1 MIGLKYLPIAVLIGS
16 KAHTLVVISN
26 SIGVVICWG
35 NIGIN
40 WGRSIGR
47 CRCISRCRSI
57 DWGRSVDRCRGILG
71 GSRGNSQ
78 KSRQSNK
85 ALEESKLYYML

>member
-1 MIGLKYLPIAVLIGS
+1 M
-16 KAHTLVVISN
+16 VVISN

-35 NIGIN
+35 NIGVN

-47 CRCISRCRSI
+47 CRCISRGRSI
-57 DWGRSVDRCRGILG
+57 DWGWSVDRCRGILG
-71 GSRGNSQ
+71 SSRGNSQ

-85 ALEESKLYYML
+85 ALEESK

>member
-1 MIGLKYLPIAVLIGS
+1 MIGLKYLPIAVFIGS

-47 CRCISRCRSI
+47 CRCISRGSSI
-57 DWGRSVDRCRGILG
+57 DWGRSVDTGAGAYWGAAEATAKRAD
-71 GSRGNSQ
+71 
-78 KSRQSNK
+78 K
-85 ALEESKLYYML
+85 ATKH